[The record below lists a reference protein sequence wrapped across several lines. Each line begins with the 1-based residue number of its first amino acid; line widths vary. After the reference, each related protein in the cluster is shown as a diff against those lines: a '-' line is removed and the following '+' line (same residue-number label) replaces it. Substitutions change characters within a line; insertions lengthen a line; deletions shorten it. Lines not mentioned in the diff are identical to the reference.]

1 MPDPK
6 NLNQIIILNNGHAM
20 PVINLGTYETHG
32 QVTYR
37 TVLDSLEVGYRAF
50 DTAQMYGNERE
61 VGAAAS
67 HWIVQAETRTR
78 SDIFFTT
85 KLAENAG
92 YDRTLQSIRNSAEI
106 CGLGYID
113 LFLLHTPYGGPEARR
128 ESWRAVEDAMTEGIV
143 KAGGVSNFGIKHVHP
158 NTPHPHIETSLTRPA

>member
-1 MPDPK
+1 MSD
-6 NLNQIIILNNGHAM
+6 LNSLSQIIILNNGHTM
-20 PVINLGTYETHG
+20 PVIHLGTYETHDK
-32 QVTYR
+32 VMYR

-67 HWIVQAETRTR
+67 HWIAQAETRTR

-92 YDRTLQSIRNSAEI
+92 YDAMLQSIRHSAEI
-106 CGLGYID
+106 YGLGYIN
-113 LFLLHTPYGGPEARR
+113 LFLLHTPYRGPEARR
-128 ESWRAVEDAMTEGIV
+128 ESWRAVENAMAEGIV
-143 KAGGVSNFGIKHVHP
+143 KAGASA
-158 NTPHPHIETSLTRPA
+158 TSGSSMYI